1 MDLALAMA
9 MAMDLSMAMALAMD
23 LALAMALALAMVM
36 ALVLTQF
43 VQPAAVHIN
52 NNHSNTWN
60 TTKFKLSI
68 IGI

>member
-1 MDLALAMA
+1 MAMTMAMAMALAMA
-9 MAMDLSMAMALAMD
+9 MA
-23 LALAMALALAMVM
+23 
-36 ALVLTQF
+36 QF